1 MANLTVILYL
11 CAAVPMIPALN
22 LMTDKKS
29 RLFLAYMLLG
39 MTICLI
45 ASGVNTQLL
54 KLFGGDMLYVST
66 NVTPIAEELLKALPV
81 LYYALLFSDDRNTL
95 ISISYAMG
103 LGFALLENMV
113 ILAGNVEKVTIFWAF
128 IRGFGA
134 AWMHS
139 ACTAMVGMGI
149 SYVRKRRKLFYC
161 GSFSLLVT
169 AVIAHALFN
178 TLIQAQYKWIAF
190 LAVLLMYLPQLIKM
204 IHTVSARRAG
214 PR

>member
-1 MANLTVILYL
+1 
-11 CAAVPMIPALN
+11 MIPALN

-134 AWMHS
+134 ARMHS
-139 ACTAMVGMGI
+139 ACTAMIGMGI

-214 PR
+214 SR